1 MFRKLTFGFMTI
13 LVSGYVTAQVSIRAH
28 QHFFILSTANM
39 DTYKVDV
46 IDGVATAR
54 YTNDPAGLS
63 GSPYFNDEFL
73 DGTMTTLDG
82 TIIPGLKYRYDIYGD
97 KMDFILDGDTAT
109 IRKPLALRS
118 VELGERKFV
127 YEVYLLNDNSV
138 ATGYFELLQD
148 SEYLSVLLKREVEF
162 EQDIYM
168 ANYGGGGGTKAFN
181 LKQVHSVYV
190 KHGESAALKIG
201 NKRDLLEAIP
211 DHRGQVKE
219 FMKEKELSIKRAEDI
234 QDIARYYNSIQES
247 GS

>member
-1 MFRKLTFGFMTI
+1 MLKILTTSIALLATGC
-13 LVSGYVTAQVSIRAH
+13 VTAQMSIQAH
-28 QHFFILSTANM
+28 QHFSILSTVNM

-46 IDGVATAR
+46 IDGVATVR

-73 DGTMTTLDG
+73 DGCMTTLDG

-97 KMDFILDGDTAT
+97 KIDFILNGDTAT

-118 VELGERKFV
+118 VEVGEQKFV

-138 ATGYFELLQD
+138 ATGYFELLQHSD
-148 SEYLSVLLKREVEF
+148 YLSVLLKREVEF

-181 LKQVHSVYV
+181 LKQVHSLYL
-190 KHGESAALKIG
+190 KHGESAALKIS

-211 DHRGQVKE
+211 DHREQVKE

-234 QDIARYYNSIQES
+234 QDIARYYNSMQKS